1 MKPALDH
8 RATLI
13 ASFAAT
19 DSINQSM
26 LTADAPGPIPLQ
38 NKLQW
43 LWFADTFEWIF
54 LYGFE
59 QLSDLLSRICIMVE
73 PEAKLFPGMSAKL
86 NNHGHSLDVSGFEG
100 AQFTLMHLLDRL
112 LQPAL
117 IGLG

>member
-1 MKPALDH
+1 
-8 RATLI
+8 
-13 ASFAAT
+13 
-19 DSINQSM
+19 
-26 LTADAPGPIPLQ
+26 
-38 NKLQW
+38 
-43 LWFADTFEWIF
+43 
-54 LYGFE
+54 
-59 QLSDLLSRICIMVE
+59 MVE